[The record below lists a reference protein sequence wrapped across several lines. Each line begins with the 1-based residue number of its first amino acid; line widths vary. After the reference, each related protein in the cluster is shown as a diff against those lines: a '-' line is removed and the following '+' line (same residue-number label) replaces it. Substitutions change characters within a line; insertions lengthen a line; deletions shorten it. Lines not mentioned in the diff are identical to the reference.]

1 MAFEEIK
8 AIYGLT
14 QMSKAKKALNR
25 LSNWN
30 PEFRSGES
38 ILQEATQK
46 TPFGFSAQEKAA
58 FTNDLSRLNNA
69 RFRAASQGNPNMAA
83 NVQAGLNFGSIG
95 AINEFAKNDA
105 ALKQQKIGQ
114 LASRITAQDNMNV
127 QSQLNQKS
135 QMEQA
140 YGEAYRAGL
149 HNVVG
154 AFDSKM
160 NDLKTVASFVIPFA
174 GAGGSG
180 SAANP
185 SAVTQGLGSLAGG
198 KTLKNINQNAAG
210 GMDAGA
216 AGANVVGDIP
226 YNTNWRPLATPSD
239 YNPFKPYSMTTNDWI
254 TNPNQFRP

>member
-1 MAFEEIK
+1 
-8 AIYGLT
+8 
-14 QMSKAKKALNR
+14 
-25 LSNWN
+25 
-30 PEFRSGES
+30 
-38 ILQEATQK
+38 
-46 TPFGFSAQEKAA
+46 
-58 FTNDLSRLNNA
+58 
-69 RFRAASQGNPNMAA
+69 
-83 NVQAGLNFGSIG
+83 
-95 AINEFAKNDA
+95 
-105 ALKQQKIGQ
+105 
-114 LASRITAQDNMNV
+114 
-127 QSQLNQKS
+127 
-135 QMEQA
+135 MERA

-149 HNVVG
+149 HNVFG
-154 AFDSKM
+154 ALDSKEK
-160 NDLKTVASFVIPFA
+160 DLNTVASFVISLA
-174 GAGGSG
+174 GAGGAG

>member
-83 NVQAGLNFGSIG
+83 NVQAGINFGSIG
-95 AINEFAKNDA
+95 ALNEFAKNDA
-105 ALKQQKIGQ
+105 LLKQQKIGQ
-114 LASRITAQDNMNV
+114 LASSITAQDNMNV
-127 QSQLNQKS
+127 SNQISQKS

-154 AFDSKM
+154 ALDSKM
-160 NDLKTVASFVIPFA
+160 NDLKSVLGFIVP
-174 GAGGSG
+174 GAGG
-180 SAANP
+180 AAATTTP
-185 SAVTQGLGSLAGG
+185 STTSQLAGGIVGG
-198 KTLKNINQNAAG
+198 KTLGKIGSTGSNAV
-210 GMDAGA
+210 MGA
-216 AGANVVGDIP
+216 PV
-226 YNTNWRPLATPSD
+226 NTSWKPVSTPSVAPS
-239 YNPFKPYSMTTNDWI
+239 YPVLPTFSQQNWI
-254 TNPNQFRP
+254 TNPNQYNPYQ